1 MGGCRSAIFFRKDV
15 KIGRNIH
22 SMYQFSILL
31 LAWLIILI
39 DLFLLYKN
47 RNNKLLLILNFCI
60 FFFNYSICV
69 GEYIANNLLL
79 ENNYL
84 YNTRHGNL
92 YIDGIF
98 LLFVFDCIRLLFFN
112 RKIPNVKIQYRSNI
126 VIFYLILFYLIYV
139 AIFEINREP
148 SLLYEVKITAVYEYS
163 ILFFVFLIYYSGQS
177 SFRNLIT
184 HLLAIAFIV
193 QDMYYGGRVTSLQL
207 IFLFLMIKHSS
218 YLKFKRLILGFPIA
232 LFAFTVVGAY
242 RTNYNLDLILVDD
255 VFKRIKDT
263 WFVQDT
269 AVCAF
274 FASITQINAYY
285 YISDITR
292 LSSFISFIASILG
305 GSQAPIWF
313 QFDPELPLVTSLA
326 KQYHWN
332 MGGGLIFTWY
342 YFWGGFSGML
352 LLSVLTLRVI
362 KKMLLSNN
370 DLCKLISITI
380 VFTMPRW
387 YLYSPLAFWR
397 GSFFIFPILY
407 FFFYFLDIFIKRLLK
422 QKI

>member
-1 MGGCRSAIFFRKDV
+1 
-15 KIGRNIH
+15 
-22 SMYQFSILL
+22 MYQFSILF
-31 LAWLIILI
+31 LAWLIISI

-60 FFFNYSICV
+60 FLFNYSICV
-69 GEYIANNLLL
+69 GEYIANNILIG
-79 ENNYL
+79 NNYL

-92 YIDGIF
+92 YIDGIW
-98 LLFVFDCIRLLFFN
+98 LLFVFDFIRFFFFN
-112 RKIPNVKIQYRSNI
+112 RKIPNVKIQYRSN
-126 VIFYLILFYLIYV
+126 VVLFYLIFLFLIYV
-139 AIFEINREP
+139 AIFKVNREP
-148 SLLYEVKITAVYEYS
+148 SLQYEVKITALYEYS
-163 ILFFVFLIYYSGQS
+163 TLFFVFLIYYNGQS

-184 HLLAIAFIV
+184 HLLAIVFIV

-207 IFLFLMIKHSS
+207 IFLFLIMKHSS
-218 YLKFKRLILGFPIA
+218 YLKFEKLALGFPIA
-232 LFAFTVVGAY
+232 LFVFTVIGAY
-242 RTNYNLDLILVDD
+242 RTNYNLNLALVDD
-255 VFKRIKDT
+255 VLKKIRDT

-269 AVCAF
+269 AVYAF

-313 QFDPELPLVTSLA
+313 QFDPQLPLVSSLA
-326 KQYHWN
+326 SQYHWN
-332 MGGGLIFTWY
+332 VGGGMIFTWY

-352 LLSVLTLRVI
+352 LLSVLMLKVI
-362 KKMLLSNN
+362 KKILLSNK
-370 DLCKLISITI
+370 DIYKLISITI
-380 VFTMPRW
+380 VLTIPRW

-397 GSFFIFPILY
+397 SSFFIFPILY